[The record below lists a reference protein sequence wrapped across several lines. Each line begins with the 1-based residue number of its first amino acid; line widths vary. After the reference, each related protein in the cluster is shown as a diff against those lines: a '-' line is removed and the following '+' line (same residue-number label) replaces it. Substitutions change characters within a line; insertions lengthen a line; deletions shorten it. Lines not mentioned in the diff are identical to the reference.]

1 MSVAFGKSG
10 DDVVQARPIP
20 TRVLWILSMVAAVL
34 VLPLIMFALLAY
46 RQFGLFNPSYYIP
59 YEEMLDAFGSGDLHA
74 VFDAPIISVNVTSG
88 LLLSNMFSLSVGQ
101 LLLSVALGVIMGL
114 TLDAQFSLRKVCKLK
129 SVGGSTA
136 AAGSGL
142 VATLAASG
150 TGILG
155 CCGSGLTGGIL
166 ALAGISSVTATQIA
180 EVSPFIQVA
189 LIAFFVLAY
198 LRFSRRLKIVAT
210 PVSSPS

>member
-1 MSVAFGKSG
+1 
-10 DDVVQARPIP
+10 
-20 TRVLWILSMVAAVL
+20 MVAAVL

-46 RQFGLFNPSYYIP
+46 RQFGLFNPSYFIP
-59 YEEMLDAFGSGDLHA
+59 YEEMSAAFGSGDLHA
-74 VFDAPIISVNVTSG
+74 VFDAPLISVNVTCG

-101 LLLSVALGVIMGL
+101 FFLSVALGATMGL
-114 TLDAQFSLRKVCKLK
+114 TLDAQLSLRKVCELK
-129 SVGGSTA
+129 SVGGSA

-166 ALAGISSVTATQIA
+166 LLAGVSSITANQIA
-180 EVSPFIQVA
+180 EVSPFIQAA
-189 LIAFFVLAY
+189 LIALFALAY
-198 LRFSRRLKIVAT
+198 LRFSRRLKTLAT
-210 PVSSPS
+210 PD